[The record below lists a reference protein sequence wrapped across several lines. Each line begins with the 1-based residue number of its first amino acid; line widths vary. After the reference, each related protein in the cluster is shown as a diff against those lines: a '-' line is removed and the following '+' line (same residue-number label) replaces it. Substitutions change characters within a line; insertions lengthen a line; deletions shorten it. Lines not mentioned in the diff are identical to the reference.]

1 MAKIIHKTTKGARSA
16 ASPRRRVTRKIEM
29 PEEHEMETG
38 HEMSGMTRGLSRRAL
53 VPLKELYFVG
63 IGAVDWMMEQAMTI
77 EKNLSERGHR
87 RNETLSRMA
96 SHMSAV
102 VGEKTKEMSKRGR
115 ERMQDMGEKFG
126 EGMQKTRMRDEMS
139 EAELA

>member
-1 MAKIIHKTTKGARSA
+1 MAKIIHKTTKRARSA
-16 ASPRRRVTRKIEM
+16 ATPRRRVTRKTEM
-29 PEEHEMETG
+29 AKEHDMEAG
-38 HEMSGMTRGLSRRAL
+38 HETSGMTRDLSRRAL

-96 SHMSAV
+96 SQMGGI
-102 VGEKTKEMSKRGR
+102 VGDKTKEMSKRGR
-115 ERMQDMGEKFG
+115 ERMHDMSEKFG
-126 EGMQKTRMRDEMS
+126 EGLHKVRMRDEMS
-139 EAELA
+139 EAEPA